1 MFGTTQMSLDS
12 PKKTST
18 VECFMKGMRRSVVDH
33 RKFQEA
39 KEQWQRWDRHLLQS
53 TASAQGVE
61 NIFYPSYVPSTDEE
75 KKLFVEQQRFGCQV
89 FEQTMHKVCA
99 PSYKTGT
106 HIPRWQLHDSDLTH
120 CMEEGT
126 CFIPHSL
133 EEQGH
138 GWTW

>member
-1 MFGTTQMSLDS
+1 MSLDS

-89 FEQTMHKVCA
+89 LEQTMLTSEGMVIVCN
-99 PSYKTGT
+99 
-106 HIPRWQLHDSDLTH
+106 
-120 CMEEGT
+120 
-126 CFIPHSL
+126 HSQTKNAQSVCTKL
-133 EEQGH
+133 QDRH
-138 GWTW
+138 AHSQVAIA